1 MKSDLKKIQEENK
14 DLNEQLLALRNDQS
28 KNQEIHMQLEIFRQK
43 EEDFERQLA
52 HLQARAEVAEE
63 EVCLLY
69 FLDYLVVIIQ
79 NY

>member
-1 MKSDLKKIQEENK
+1 
-14 DLNEQLLALRNDQS
+14 
-28 KNQEIHMQLEIFRQK
+28 MQLEIFRQK